1 MTCLLIPFDLL
12 CYTFSLTTYCDVPGI
27 GLLYIVTLL
36 GYYIITTATFQEYGT
51 ASQRDCFTIRESSRV
66 QAVLSLFQ
74 HQQVYGIKGLS
85 LRNIFR
91 WFLMASSV
99 LYIEP
104 VFVVL
109 KDTRMKWMLEEIN
122 SSQYAYCCRNVTSL

>member
-51 ASQRDCFTIRESSRV
+51 ASQRDCFTIGESSRV

-74 HQQVYGIKGLS
+74 HQQSYGIKGLS
-85 LRNIFR
+85 LRNIFQ
-91 WFLMASSV
+91 MVSSV
-99 LYIEP
+99 VFFP
-104 VFVVL
+104 VH
-109 KDTRMKWMLEEIN
+109 
-122 SSQYAYCCRNVTSL
+122 